1 MFRKAIENE
10 GGQPI
15 FEVNVQ
21 IMEKETKKER
31 KKERKKEKEKEET
44 GKRKGKGEER
54 GKKKQ
59 CLTRTI
65 FDAKSYRFRYHFIS
79 VRESA
84 GTFHKMIRPFTV
96 VHLCYDAISVS

>member
-1 MFRKAIENE
+1 MFHKRK
-10 GGQPI
+10 
-15 FEVNVQ
+15 
-21 IMEKETKKER
+21 R
-31 KKERKKEKEKEET
+31 
-44 GKRKGKGEER
+44 GKRKGKRQEKGKGRER
-54 GKKKQ
+54 KGGKKKQ

-84 GTFHKMIRPFTV
+84 GTFHKMVRPFTA